1 MTSDAV
7 LIDAID
13 RSFGGEKRPKRIG
26 VAVSGGSDSLALLHL
41 LHDWGRVPVS
51 AATLDHGLRPEAADE
66 AVRVAKI
73 CDRLGI
79 EHSTLK
85 WLGWDGKGNLQDQA
99 RRTRYALLADWA
111 RDTGCDV
118 VCLGH
123 TLDDQVETFLM
134 RLARSSGVD
143 GLSGMEHRIYRHDVR
158 FERPL
163 LTERRADLRAYLTR
177 IGVEWIDDP
186 SNEDERFDRVK
197 ARKALG
203 VLEDIG
209 LTADAIE
216 GSMVNLRLASL
227 ELRDLA
233 RETAGRICKEPGGD
247 VVFDRAAFRRL
258 NPEMQHRLL
267 SKVLMFVSSEEYPPR
282 REPMW
287 DAQMAVIEASN
298 RSLHG
303 CLILVS
309 NMTVRI
315 TREYNAVK
323 DLTTPTNQPW
333 DTRWDLDGPHAADL
347 EIRALGEA
355 VKECPDWRETGMPR
369 QSLLSSPAVWRGE
382 TLIAAPVAGL
392 SEGWTANATG
402 RGKFTEFLISR

>member
-111 RDTGCDV
+111 RETGCDV

-282 REPMW
+282 HEPMW